1 MKKFLFILTV
11 LLFTLAVAQGVS
23 AQTNTCVDLTYNMGY
38 GAVDANTNGEV
49 SVLQDFLATTTSSTG
64 AFYLL
69 SESTGYFGSLTK
81 NAVAN
86 YQKDHFISPNS
97 GYAGA
102 YTRAEIKKSTCG
114 TTVTQSTV
122 GLTATTTTAVV
133 VSNSA
138 YDFNINYTNRVSSST
153 DSANSGFYACGTGMT
168 GNVLANVT
176 WVSPGVYTSTTA
188 PTPAWYM
195 KNRTYPYNLI
205 NLTDTTGD
213 QCVFIYLSTTTQALF
228 NSKWEADFTLYNSDL
243 NQHIT
248 VPMSKPGKV
257 VYRTPATA
265 STPVLTSI
273 NPNKVV
279 ASSSALIIVRGQNF
293 YSGSKVYLQDS
304 ETPPREI
311 VINPSSISTYSG
323 EQLSFVLPKTVASST
338 YTLFIRNGNLFS
350 GTTTLT
356 VTPASSTNSVNIS
369 SIVRYASSTNAT
381 STGLYACGTGF
392 GTRVNA
398 NIQWKNSAGIIQ
410 GSPIWYLQDTAT
422 ASSTHAIWL
431 YTPPTTSTMNGNQC
445 TFLQMDSNTQS
456 LLNYGWS
463 AYFTLFN
470 YNTNQSNT
478 VEVPENITSS
488 INYAYVPARL
498 TPVYTPP
505 TVTSPV
511 ISALSSISTT
521 TGATITVT
529 GTDFGTTTS
538 PWVLFGN
545 GQANYTLG
553 ARDVNQTGT
562 SLKFTVPMAVIGKY
576 QVQVKNNVINKISNK
591 KDLTIVNPTTI
602 ITPVASTKPLYPVCG
617 TASGKSSD
625 VLPSTNLCAK
635 GLPGGKGSTND
646 NRWYWACVGE
656 NTTYT
661 NNTIWCYAPKVA
673 ASAIV
678 WSVCGSATSTD
689 MTAIP
694 SASTP
699 DLCTVSGTSNDYGN
713 AGNGKYYW
721 SCQGQNSPSKWWCES
736 L

>member
-1 MKKFLFILTV
+1 MKSFLFS
-11 LLFTLAVAQGVS
+11 LAVVALVAIPTLMVQ
-23 AQTNTCVDLTYNMGY
+23 ADTQTCVNLQYNMGY
-38 GAVDANTNGEV
+38 GATDAITNGEV
-49 SVLQDFLATTTSSTG
+49 SALQDFLISASSIRGTMYLTG
-64 AFYLL
+64 
-69 SESTGYFGSLTK
+69 ESTGYFGVLTQ

-86 YQKDHFISPNS
+86 YQKDHYISPSS
-97 GYAGA
+97 GYVGA
-102 YTRAEIKKSTCG
+102 YTRAEIKKNTCG
-114 TTVTQSTV
+114 TTATQSTV

-133 VSNSA
+133 VSDST

-168 GNVLANVT
+168 GNVFANVT
-176 WVSPGVYTSTTA
+176 WVSPGVYATTTA
-188 PTPAWYM
+188 PTPAWYV
-195 KNRTYPYNLI
+195 KNGVYPYNLV

-213 QCVFIYLSTTTQALF
+213 KCVFIYLSTTTQALF

-248 VPMSKPGKV
+248 VPMSKLGKV
-257 VYRTPATA
+257 VYRTPATV
-265 STPVLTSI
+265 SGPVLTSI

-293 YSGSKVYLQDS
+293 YAGSKVYLQDS
-304 ETPPREI
+304 ETPPQEI
-311 VINPSSISTYSG
+311 VINPSSVSTYSG

-338 YTLFIRNGNLFS
+338 YTLFVRNGNLFS

-398 NIQWKNSAGIIQ
+398 NIQWKNSAGLVQ

-431 YTPPTTSTMNGNQC
+431 YTPSTTSTMNGNQC
-445 TFLQMDSNTQS
+445 TFLQMDSNTQA
-456 LLNYGWS
+456 LFNYGWS

-470 YNTNQSNT
+470 YNTNQSTT
-478 VEVPENITSS
+478 VEVLENTTSS
-488 INYAYVPARL
+488 INYAYAPTRL

-505 TVTSPV
+505 QVTSPV
-511 ISALSSISTT
+511 ISALSPISST

-529 GTDFGTTTS
+529 GTDFGTTTN

-545 GQANYTLG
+545 GQANYTVG
-553 ARDVNQTGT
+553 TRDVNSAGT

-576 QVQVKNNVINKISNK
+576 QVQVKNNVVNKISNK
-591 KDLTIVNPTTI
+591 KDFTIVNPASI
-602 ITPVASTKPLYPVCG
+602 ITPVVSTKPLYPVCG

-625 VLPSTNLCAK
+625 VLPSTNLCTK
-635 GLPGGKGSTND
+635 GLPGEKGSTND

-656 NTTYT
+656 NTTYN
-661 NNTIWCYAPKVA
+661 NNTIWCYAPKT
-673 ASAIV
+673 V
-678 WSVCGSATSTD
+678 WSVCGTATTTV
-689 MTAIP
+689 MTSVP
-694 SASTP
+694 NSNTSG
-699 DLCTVSGTSNDYGN
+699 LCTVLGTSKDYGSS
-713 AGNGKYYW
+713 GDGRYYW
-721 SCQGQNSPSKWWCES
+721 SCQGANAPTKWWCFS
-736 L
+736 KQP